1 MADGR
6 LISHFFF
13 TLTVDRC
20 SVLPCTRKIV
30 ESHEYKERKKERERE
45 SLRNPIYPQDYPILF
60 IQSISNAV
68 RSTVTDCGKD
78 HARSGRGKRERG
90 RRIED
95 CWGLKD
101 WRLGSV
107 ERDGYMQFYEST
119 GKGFIL
125 FPPRPFPR
133 TPPESPK
140 ATQIRFDQVAGI

>member
-68 RSTVTDCGKD
+68 RSTVTDCGKG
-78 HARSGRGKRERG
+78 HARSGRGKRERE
-90 RRIED
+90 R
-95 CWGLKD
+95 LKD
-101 WRLGSV
+101 RGLLGIEGLAV
-107 ERDGYMQFYEST
+107 GIRGTGWLHAILRIDGERFYSISSETLST
-119 GKGFIL
+119 YTSRI
-125 FPPRPFPR
+125 
-133 TPPESPK
+133 
-140 ATQIRFDQVAGI
+140 A